1 MDMMRSDDDENQET
15 VDEGLTVYSRFFF
28 LLLMGFILVVVGMGV
43 IFFVSVLYGGSAMI
57 GSAVIF
63 IGPFPIIIGVGPDI
77 TWIVFLSIILAVL
90 SVVVFFIMNRKT
102 RRFGN

>member
-1 MDMMRSDDDENQET
+1 MMRSDDDENQE
-15 VDEGLTVYSRFFF
+15 VDEGLTVSSRFFF
-28 LLLMGFILVVVGMGV
+28 LLLMGFLLVVVGTGV
-43 IFFVSVLYGGSAMI
+43 IFFVSVLYGSSAMS

-77 TWIVFLSIILAVL
+77 AWIVLFSIILTVL
-90 SVVVFFIMNRKT
+90 SVVVFLVMNRTT